1 MSATDARP
9 VPIRGEPYRVTF
21 PIWDSDGDLVTDPAG
36 LDSEVSKD
44 GAGFADCVNEAV
56 QIATSSGVCY
66 LDLTAEEMA
75 ADTVAVVVKTSTAD
89 AKSTVIVLYPAD
101 SADIPVTVEGSGAAL
116 KTIRIRDT
124 EGNPAIGAEVWL
136 TSDEAGANV
145 IAGVAVTDD
154 AGEVNFLVDV
164 GTTYWVWAKSADVA
178 IDNPTEWLVE

>member
-9 VPIRGEPYRVTF
+9 VPIKGEACRVTF
-21 PIWDSDGDLVTDPAG
+21 PIWDNDGDPVADAAG

-44 GAGFADCVNEAV
+44 GAAFADCVNEAV
-56 QIATSSGVCY
+56 QIASSSGIYY

-75 ADTVAVVVKTSTAD
+75 ADTVAIVVKTSTAD

-101 SADIPVTVEGSGAAL
+101 SADIPVTVAGSGAVWRTVSVA
-116 KTIRIRDT
+116 DT

-178 IDNPTEWLVE
+178 IENPTEWLVE